1 MSRELLQI
9 RVNEASKCSKM
20 EIFDFQSVVCKKC
33 TKLEI
38 NSLHN
43 LKASTKYYVLTQN
56 VSGQA
61 IQVSNDYTSILK
73 QILQYLPDEALLE
86 PAAATYGDRFY
97 NKSTFSN
104 KLWLLAAQR
113 ANC

>member
-1 MSRELLQI
+1 MSRELLQV

-20 EIFDFQSVVCKKC
+20 EIFNFQSVVCKNC

-43 LKASTKYYVLTQN
+43 LKASMKYYVLTQY

-61 IQVSNDYTSILK
+61 IQVSNDIAPQL
-73 QILQYLPDEALLE
+73 
-86 PAAATYGDRFY
+86 
-97 NKSTFSN
+97 
-104 KLWLLAAQR
+104 
-113 ANC
+113 